1 MELQLEFDLRLLE
14 CRSAYI
20 FCCNYFSVKVATE
33 FRFFE
38 VERLGRSLHT
48 DVSSGEAKNTLT
60 K

>member
-1 MELQLEFDLRLLE
+1 MELQLEFGLRLLE
-14 CRSAYI
+14 SRSAYI
-20 FCCNYFSVKVATE
+20 FCCSYFSSEGCYGVSV
-33 FRFFE
+33 FE